1 MVAAASSTLSPP
13 TSLNNSPSK
22 RDVLFVPS
30 SDSEPQGPIDDLLAA
45 EMGKLVEYVFVEWSV
60 VNAWIGQICSTCL
73 DNHVSEVLARL
84 LKCLVKASG
93 KFLEFISIVLA
104 SFLNFY
110 LNQVARVYRKGRM
123 LDE

>member
-60 VNAWIGQICSTCL
+60 VNAWTDMFHVPRQSRVGGSCETLKVLGQGQ
-73 DNHVSEVLARL
+73 R
-84 LKCLVKASG
+84 
-93 KFLEFISIVLA
+93 
-104 SFLNFY
+104 
-110 LNQVARVYRKGRM
+110 
-123 LDE
+123 